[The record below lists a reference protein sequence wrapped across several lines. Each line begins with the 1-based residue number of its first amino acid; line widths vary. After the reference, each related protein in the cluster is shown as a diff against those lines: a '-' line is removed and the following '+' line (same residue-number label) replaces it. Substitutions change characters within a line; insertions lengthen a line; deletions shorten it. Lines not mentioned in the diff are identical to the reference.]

1 MKTKLALTTTLVT
14 CQMLATGCT
23 GIASMSGDETLSV
36 NSVPSGASVY
46 IMDKKIGE
54 TPLQIDQS
62 TIYPNT
68 YDPDKQSQ
76 YGVVSIRME
85 GCKDYSRRI
94 GYRELVKNIDA
105 ELECGDSKVQPKTEA
120 VQVAEPTTTHEA
132 QSEPAPPQVTDEGST
147 KHMRE
152 KSAKS
157 RLIELNQL
165 KDEGLIT
172 PEEFQTIRRKILDAI

>member
-14 CQMLATGCT
+14 CQILVTGCT

-36 NSVPSGASVY
+36 NSVPSGASVF

-54 TPLQIDQS
+54 TPLQIDQT

-76 YGVVSIRME
+76 YGVVSIRKA
-85 GCKDYSRRI
+85 GCTDYSRRI
-94 GYRELVKNIDA
+94 GYRELIKNIDA
-105 ELECGDSKVQPKTEA
+105 ELECGDSQTPSRTEA
-120 VQVAEPTTTHEA
+120 VQAAQSPTTNEVR
-132 QSEPAPPQVTDEGST
+132 SEPVSPQVTNEGST
-147 KHMRE
+147 KLMRE
-152 KSAKS
+152 KSVKN

-172 PEEFQTIRRKILDAI
+172 PEEFQTIRRKILNAI